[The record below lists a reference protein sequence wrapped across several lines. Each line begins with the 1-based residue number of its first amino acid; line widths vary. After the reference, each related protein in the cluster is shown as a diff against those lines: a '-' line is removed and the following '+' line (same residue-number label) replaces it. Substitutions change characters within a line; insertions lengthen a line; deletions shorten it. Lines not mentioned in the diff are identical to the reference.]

1 MEKFL
6 KNEVLAKYPNL
17 AMGVLAM
24 LEYIEWIARTKP
36 VEFLTRLFG
45 KQPQE
50 EYWGY
55 RVGPY
60 EIHHSTFDKM
70 RWAKRGIND

>member
-24 LEYIEWIARTKP
+24 LEYIEWFARTKP
-36 VEFLTRLFG
+36 VEFLTRLFE